1 MSIKKLFDST
11 NKSRNF
17 SDYKNEKELFD
28 FVESAKNA
36 EQITI
41 KNNTIIPQIDYSQP
55 ENFIRFSSAYYFYK
69 GALTKISEFYP
80 YDGSQAEKNTF
91 YNSLLEG
98 EKYIF
103 NNLYPSFTGYGILS
117 ADGWGSLNGSQ
128 TSDGYG
134 LPASLEYITFKGGPI
149 TSSGTSLVARG
160 PNPESDRIHHSNIYD
175 ENIYET
181 EGLPDS
187 YGSGTRLSNLRSNF
201 DDGVTV
207 EFWLKKA
214 AFNNTLTEKE
224 VVLDVWNNYTAS
236 GPHYGRLTIELTGAS
251 SVSPFIITV
260 QSGTSPSGIFTSSIG
275 QDLTTASLTNWSH
288 YAFSFYNTGSNFI
301 AKLYKDGDLN
311 DTNTYSGNISELNS
325 KGMMGRIGA
334 LLTVPSGSSSAV
346 AGAGKLS
353 ASLDD
358 FRFWKVTRNSQE
370 INRNYFTT
378 VNGGANTDISNTT
391 LGIYY
396 KFNEGITTTASID
409 SIVLDYAGRISNG
422 VWTGYD
428 SYSRNTGSAIASAS
442 AAIFEPTDPVVRTRN
457 PEYLTLSSSLMGS
470 GSWYDLNNNSSFM
483 NYSPSWVIEQ
493 HDEFGNQNLK
503 IMSHIIGTY
512 FDKLYLL
519 IREVPKIRQANYY
532 TSSVNPLPFA
542 RHLPQSLGLYVPD
555 TFVDS
560 TIVEKLLNRNETKL
574 FEGDLFD
581 TKNEIYLNIYNN
593 LSNIFKSKGTERA
606 IRNVFRCFNLDD
618 ELIQFKHYATS
629 TTYELKNELQQKRI
643 NKNFLN
649 LNNFY
654 NSASVVYQ
662 AKNTDNPDSIGYISG
677 TYKGPR
683 DGIEDVY
690 GATVEAKIMFPFYF
704 TNKTSISR
712 NFLSCSLFGIHT
724 VDTGSS
730 QSLLGTTTTTL
741 ASNDYAN
748 FQVYAIRESEKSKNV
763 YFKLSSSHDPYPI
776 PDLTSSVFFNVYN
789 NNSWNFSVRLK
800 PSNYPL
806 AGLVSGSNTYTYD
819 VIFRGTNHV
828 LGHEHNSF
836 EVSSSV
842 TFAVG
847 SKFLRSPKRIYAG
860 TRRENLTGTVLQP
873 SDALIGGVK
882 YWTKYLDNASLDVH
896 SKNIFN
902 SGISGSYRNITPLHK
917 SGSNNDLLNINTL
930 ALNWNFEAVTSSNVD
945 GTFYA
950 KDFSSGSSIIRD
962 NFDWLGKIVGY
973 QHDGYGYNFATSSTD
988 VIDKR
993 YINIFD
999 FVDPEQATSSEMIKI
1014 LSEDDKVFDFHQ
1026 TIPDY
1031 LITLEKSMQGAIT
1044 QEMLKFF
1051 AGVVDFN
1058 NVIGEPV
1065 NRYRERYKSLE
1076 KLREI
1081 FFRRVT
1087 KTSDVEKFVDYYKWF
1102 DDTISAIISQ
1112 LVPAS
1117 SDMISD
1123 VMNVV
1128 ESHVLERS
1136 KYQTKFPTLEFQEPT
1151 LEATTY
1157 GITELLYPY
1166 SIASTTLPSS
1176 PRDTRKHSIYWADRA
1191 ERNRGNITSSN
1202 STNNTQRETIRRVV
1216 ITEPYLSRSIPN
1228 FKSSDGTV
1236 YQNPNQYRTR
1246 KLQKLYKDTYTAPAS
1261 LKIQGGVNFE
1271 ATKNIHFTYNAVA
1284 PAGPVNKDNNIYAPS
1299 NVLVSFIEDMAKLP
1313 VNNDPKPDWIK
1324 TKRHVK
1330 VLHGRD
1336 FESGMGYKN
1345 TKSSLAFPF
1354 NIMSCSVNLTGGY
1367 QDRINKS
1374 VSGNITI
1381 TNLHNDVYGPGM
1393 EKPMQG
1399 PFTEYAVGGHQS
1411 RHISINTGAADT
1423 YLTRPEAWK
1432 ILLGTCIDSATTF
1445 EDSGAIAVVG
1455 ADYPWPEA
1463 NEKYQNPYPLTGAQ
1477 KAVYFRDFVAKR
1489 PVNIKNIQHKTGSV
1503 SFTTSS
1509 PATATIKVI
1518 DGDLATNGQFTE
1530 QARLTIT
1537 STDGTTRVYLLVD
1550 SSEFGGDP
1558 VPSTGTILS
1567 TGDVTGTSTLGASIT
1582 ALGTCIAVTANLNST
1597 SQAAVLNEF
1606 RAAILHANGH
1616 KNKIGCSAEVS
1627 VADGNQTLTLRQ
1639 LLSGRD
1645 GNTEIVSNF
1654 SESLI
1659 IVTDFTGGSSSTAGS
1674 TVLGNYNNN
1683 YDVVSTFGAFSNPR
1697 TFIDNQPTL
1706 PTNVISSPMTSST
1719 STNTIFDIH
1728 RFSGVESI
1736 LRTRI
1741 VDDYSV
1747 NYLRGGVASKN
1758 KTVVRNKFGA
1768 PGGIETMTPAYTDF
1782 RSDEY
1787 SVYNSINYR
1796 NLTVLKPLQS
1806 PSGSSPTFS
1815 ASLHTG
1821 MIRVSDIHHKPYGLH
1836 AHLARHSG
1844 RFGRDSVFQTGTLHS
1859 PAAAEH
1865 LQAPG
1870 ASYNQLPSFHKIH
1883 RNGVSRYKYVGP
1895 GDGAQ
1900 GHNTVTLSSVYDNYY
1915 VVHQIPKATTQYSW
1929 ITASFKTLNER
1940 FGFVRADFRTSN
1952 SSGMVDSIEFLQSAE
1967 QVSYLDSG
1975 RRTFGKDERH
1985 SGGTPFLR
1993 TSFAGLNTNV
2003 LDAVLTSSATLGSS
2017 TDPLD
2022 YLNTD
2027 LVLDAVAE
2035 GTASLL
2041 NAIILN
2047 RQGPYGYPSW
2057 RMMRQGDHKLM
2068 TAYKKDNQAYFIS
2081 STGSYN
2087 SHSKYTMPPMS
2098 QRGRTL
2104 TICYDDVNV
2113 HSAVASAMVGDSS
2126 GPDYADFDI
2135 TINTSQTVKAD
2146 FTNNY
2151 VYFNLTDM
2159 EDNLGVDDE
2168 AGTTLAEQILG
2179 TVVGSSGYSLNWI
2192 IYSENIFP
2200 SQRNEFLSQSRNKIG
2215 YDNLFWRNSESARAT
2230 VGDTIFNSQNKNV
2243 SQSCWVLDAP
2253 TDFLTRNH
2261 TSMPKVRYRG
2271 SVPATSV
2278 ADRSYA
2284 RDSLRVSSSGGE
2296 LQNTYSTYFTSSNH
2310 PGRTTDFEKAGILT
2324 PGALY
2329 ARKQTIS
2336 APTSLAAPSGMEW
2349 DLTGSHT
2356 GPFDSTKQ
2364 VEVFAGE
2371 AKWEAGE
2378 KAGIVVKHDSG
2389 DAPTVGYGPSTGD
2402 VEYKFQSYPSEP
2414 WFNNYTD
2421 FNFLLNK
2428 VSDST
2433 HFAVVPEY
2441 RVSNHVDDYISIGI
2455 NNESKHNTFEIAH
2468 TKLSSS
2474 QSRFYID
2481 YSNSEFLQQFLNLQD
2496 LGNLSAK
2503 EIRLVCSGT
2512 IRFNPYKGFYP
2523 AQRSLD
2529 LVRKFYDSFSQ
2540 SGSWGDPLGTLLGA
2554 RVKSLY
2560 QPLFA
2565 PGILYNSIKSG
2576 LAVDYPIVTDQGKVR
2591 RTQYGTSDQI
2601 HIGGNKDQDNW
2612 ALSQR
2617 VTVYGEDPGR
2627 GSLGAS
2633 GSAPFWDKRLDFETL
2648 IYPESHIN
2656 GLTFID
2662 MDSHPSCSVS
2672 ASTLTL
2678 NIEGDRSYSL
2688 MARNF
2693 FGECGN
2699 FFLENSSFTSLKS
2712 DQWTPQ
2718 KIAAGT
2724 YMARIKLRRSLNGE
2738 RDYSFE
2744 TGSSNAINGTF
2755 SHKPYTSGGAR
2766 PIINSTHGGTTFF
2779 GHVTQSD
2786 TGVVDPYHQLPQ
2798 DPIRSRA
2805 GTQSGD
2811 ASTIH
2816 GGVHETFTMY
2826 SRNTAF
2832 GPPCAGLNAGDSTN
2846 VSKYGTETIL
2856 DSFTGYNGSFTPP
2869 YYNGESWCD
2878 LIFTPSEQ
2886 SASYTIDQIMAE
2898 TKTVYWRVDAGYAS
2912 ASSTQ
2917 GHPIHTVLVYD
2928 NSNTTHGVAGAIY
2941 DGAVINK
2948 NSMQLSASIN
2958 PFGIESVQNTVF
2970 DRQGRVI
2977 EQENTVV
2984 GQKWVIQPK
2993 WETPMMNFN
3002 DLSSVRAL
3010 TSSELSLP
3018 ANYGRASVPRGMWHQ
3033 FGILEPD
3040 PDKGIFLEIG
3050 DIPQNWLRYHY
3061 DVTLND
3067 STYNENFTE
3076 KTKVWQDA
3084 KSLVDLVG
3092 FGQSGDPITG
3102 VGAGG
3107 RSARLGQLKESLTV
3121 YEAVVAVPYVIKVH
3135 SKIDSS
3141 GPGLSF
3147 TENAFE
3153 MKKFIS
3159 IPQERYEAAIEES
3172 QGTVV
3177 GLSLDTA
3184 GTSIRRQ
3191 VNLMNKYIFPPELDF
3206 TRNSS
3211 LDPIAMYIF
3220 EFEYE
3225 FDKDDLSYIWQNVAP
3240 RDYKKITKQ
3249 VSSVA
3254 HELLDTEILSEHN
3267 LEDNETLR
3275 WMIFKVKQRSQ
3286 ADYYDL
3292 TVPNAKVDI
3301 PLAETP
3307 DTVSTAG
3314 FNFMYNW
3321 PYDFFSFVE
3330 KVSIDA
3336 EVLFKEENEVLVER
3350 DELEK
3355 NKHIEH
3361 NRIRSQ
3367 MTTNANDRNTEIVV
3381 DSGATTDGGTT
3392 TTAVTYT
3399 EPANVRMDTGKFGLT
3414 DTDSDSDFQEMDI
3427 NYSGE

>member
-1 MSIKKLFDST
+1 MSIKKLFDSA
-11 NKSRNF
+11 NKNRNYSEY
-17 SDYKNEKELFD
+17 SDEKDLFD
-28 FVESAKNA
+28 FVESAENA
-36 EQITI
+36 AQITI
-41 KNNTIIPQIDYSQP
+41 KNNTIIPQVDYSKP
-55 ENFIRFSSAYYFYK
+55 ENFVRFGSAYYFYK
-69 GALTKISEFYP
+69 GALSKISEFYP
-80 YDGSQAEKNTF
+80 YDGSEAEKNSF

-103 NNLYPSFTGYGILS
+103 NNHYPSFTGYGILS
-117 ADGWGSLNGSQ
+117 ADGWGSLNGSK

-134 LPASLEYITFKGGPI
+134 LPASLEYITFKGGPL
-149 TSSGTSLVARG
+149 TSSGTSMVARG
-160 PNPESDRIHHSNIYD
+160 PNPESDRTHYSNIYD

-187 YGSGTRLSNLRSNF
+187 YGSGTRLSNLRSDF

-224 VVLDVWNNYTAS
+224 VVLDVWNNYAATT
-236 GPHYGRLTIELTGAS
+236 PHYGRITIELTGAS
-251 SVSPFIITV
+251 DVSPFIITA
-260 QSGTSPSGIFTSSIG
+260 QSGTRPSSVFTSSIG
-275 QDLTTASLTNWSH
+275 QDITTASLTSWSH
-288 YAFSFYNTGSNFI
+288 YALTFYNTGSNFI
-301 AKLYKDGDLN
+301 AKLYKDGNLN

-325 KGMMGRIGA
+325 KGMMGRIGG
-334 LLTVPSGSSSAV
+334 LLTSPSGSSAA
-346 AGAGKLS
+346 AGAAKLS

-358 FRFWKVTRNSQE
+358 FRFWKVARNSQQ
-370 INRNYFTT
+370 INRNWFAT
-378 VNGGANTDISNTT
+378 VDGGANTDISNTT

-396 KFNEGITTTASID
+396 KFNEGVTTTASID
-409 SIVLDYAGRISNG
+409 SVVLDYAGRLSNG

-428 SYSRNTGSAIASAS
+428 SYSRNTGSAIVSAS
-442 AAIFEPTDPVVRTRN
+442 AAIRESLDPVVRTRN

-483 NYSPSWVIEQ
+483 NYSPSWVVEE
-493 HDEFGNQNLK
+493 HDESGNQNLN

-512 FDKLYLL
+512 FDKLYFL
-519 IREVPKIRQANYY
+519 IKEVPKIRQANYY
-532 TSSVNPLPFA
+532 TSSVNPVPFA

-555 TFVDS
+555 TFIDS

-581 TKNEIYLNIYNN
+581 TKNEIYLNLYNN
-593 LSNIFKSKGTERA
+593 LTNIFKSKGTERA
-606 IRNVFRCFNLDD
+606 IRNVLRCFNLDD
-618 ELIQFKHYATS
+618 ELVQLRHYATS
-629 TTYELKNELQQKRI
+629 TTYELKNELQQKKI
-643 NKNFLN
+643 NKNFANMNYL
-649 LNNFY
+649 Y

-662 AKNTDNPDSIGYISG
+662 AKNTANPDSIGYISG

-683 DGIEDVY
+683 DGTEDVY
-690 GATVEAKIMFPFYF
+690 GATVEAEIMFPFYF
-704 TNKTSISR
+704 TNKTPISR
-712 NFLSCSLFGIHT
+712 NFLSCSLFGLHT

-730 QSLLGTTTTTL
+730 HSLLGTTTTTL

-748 FQVYAIRESEKSKNV
+748 FQVYAVRESEKSKNV

-776 PDLTSSVFFNVYN
+776 PNLTSSIFFNVYN
-789 NNSWNFSVRLK
+789 NNLWNFSVRLK
-800 PSNYPL
+800 PSNYPM
-806 AGLVSGSNTYTYD
+806 AGLVSGSSTFTYD
-819 VIFRGTNHV
+819 VIFKGTNHIA
-828 LGHEHNSF
+828 GHEHNSF

-842 TFAVG
+842 AFGVG

-873 SDALIGGVK
+873 SDVLIGGVK
-882 YWTKYLDNASLDVH
+882 YWTKYLDNGSLDTH
-896 SKNIFN
+896 SKSLLN
-902 SGISGSYRNITPLHK
+902 SGISGSYWNISPLHA
-917 SGSNNDLLNINTL
+917 SGSDRDLLNLNTL
-930 ALNWNFEAVTSSNVD
+930 ALNWNFEALTSSNAD

-950 KDFSSGSSIIRD
+950 KDFSSGSSLIRD
-962 NFDWLGKIVGY
+962 NYNWLGKIVGY

-988 VIDKR
+988 IIDKR
-993 YINIFD
+993 FINVFE

-1014 LSEDDKVFDFHQ
+1014 LTEDDKVFDVHQ
-1026 TIPDY
+1026 TMPDF
-1031 LITLEKSMQGAIT
+1031 LITLEKSMQSAIS

-1051 AGVVDFN
+1051 AGVIDFN
-1058 NVIGEPV
+1058 NIIGDPV

-1087 KTSDVEKFVDYYKWF
+1087 KTSNVEKFVDYYKWF
-1102 DDTISAIISQ
+1102 DDTISEIISQ

-1128 ESHVLERS
+1128 EPHVLERN

-1166 SIASTTLPSS
+1166 SIGSTTLPSS
-1176 PRDTRKHSIYWADRA
+1176 PRDTRKHSAYWAERA

-1246 KLQKLYKDTYTAPAS
+1246 KLQKLYKDTYTPPAS

-1284 PAGPVNKDNNIYAPS
+1284 PAGPVNKDDNIYAPS

-1345 TKSSLAFPF
+1345 VKSSLAFPF
-1354 NIMSCSVNLTGGY
+1354 NIMSCSINLTGGY

-1381 TNLHNDVYGPGM
+1381 TNLHNDVYGHAM
-1393 EKPMQG
+1393 ERPMQG

-1411 RHISINTGAADT
+1411 RHIALNSGSDT

-1432 ILLGTCIDSATTF
+1432 ILLGTCIDAATTF

-1463 NEKYQNPYPLTGAQ
+1463 NELYQNPYPLTGAQ

-1489 PVNIKNIQHKTGSV
+1489 PVNIKNIKH
-1503 SFTTSS
+1503 TT
-1509 PATATIKVI
+1509 
-1518 DGDLATNGQFTE
+1518 
-1530 QARLTIT
+1530 
-1537 STDGTTRVYLLVD
+1537 
-1550 SSEFGGDP
+1550 
-1558 VPSTGTILS
+1558 
-1567 TGDVTGTSTLGASIT
+1567 
-1582 ALGTCIAVTANLNST
+1582 
-1597 SQAAVLNEF
+1597 
-1606 RAAILHANGH
+1606 
-1616 KNKIGCSAEVS
+1616 
-1627 VADGNQTLTLRQ
+1627 
-1639 LLSGRD
+1639 
-1645 GNTEIVSNF
+1645 
-1654 SESLI
+1654 
-1659 IVTDFTGGSSSTAGS
+1659 GS

-1697 TFIDNQPTL
+1697 NFIKNQPSV
-1706 PTNVISSPMTSST
+1706 PAKVFADNHSAST
-1719 STNTIFDIH
+1719 SVRTFLNIRRNGAVNRDHFNWIGEYSLSYLTKSTNRSVIK
-1728 RFSGVESI
+1728 
-1736 LRTRI
+1736 TR
-1741 VDDYSV
+1741 
-1747 NYLRGGVASKN
+1747 
-1758 KTVVRNKFGA
+1758 FGA
-1768 PGGIETMTPAYTDF
+1768 PGGIETLTPGYTDL
-1782 RSDEY
+1782 RSDEF
-1787 SVYNSINYR
+1787 SVYNSLNYR
-1796 NLTVLKPLQS
+1796 NLTVRKPKQG
-1806 PSGSSPTFS
+1806 PSGSKPEQQNTS
-1815 ASLHTG
+1815 ANFAKGFGTTA
-1821 MIRVSDIHHKPYGLH
+1821 IYVSDIHDKDYGLNS
-1836 AHLARHSG
+1836 HLARHSG
-1844 RFGRDSVFQTGTLHS
+1844 RFGRDSLFQTGSRNT
-1859 PAAAEH
+1859 PTAAKH

-1870 ASYNQLPSFHKIH
+1870 ASYDQLPSFHKIH
-1883 RNGVSRYKYVGP
+1883 RNGVGRYKYVGP

-1900 GHNTVTLSSVYDNYY
+1900 GHNTVTLTSIYDNYY
-1915 VVHQIPKATTQYSW
+1915 VIHQIPKATTQYSW
-1929 ITASFKTLNER
+1929 ITASYKTLNER

-1952 SSGMVDSIEFLQSAE
+1952 SSGMVDSLEFLQSAE
-1967 QVSYLDSG
+1967 QVSYLNSG

-1985 SGGTPFLR
+1985 SGGTPFLK

-2003 LDAVLTSSATLGSS
+2003 VDVVLTSSATLGNS

-2068 TAYKKDNQAYFIS
+2068 TAYKKNNLAYFVS

-2087 SHSKYTMPPMS
+2087 SHAKYTMPPIS

-2104 TICYDDVNV
+2104 TICYDDGQV
-2113 HSAVASAMVGDSS
+2113 HSAVATAQASDDSDA
-2126 GPDYADFDI
+2126 PQTMDV
-2135 TINTSQTVKAD
+2135 TINTIQTIKAD
-2146 FTNNY
+2146 FSNNY
-2151 VYFNLTDM
+2151 VYFNLTSM
-2159 EDNLGVDDE
+2159 EDNLEVDDE
-2168 AGTTLAEQILG
+2168 AGTTLAEQI
-2179 TVVGSSGYSLNWI
+2179 VDSVAAIASYDLNWI

-2215 YDNLFWRNSESARAT
+2215 YDNLFWRDSEAERAT
-2230 VGDTIFNSQNKNV
+2230 VGDTFFNSQNKNV
-2243 SQSCWVLDAP
+2243 SQSCWALDAP

-2261 TSMPKVRYRG
+2261 TSMPKVRYRA

-2310 PGRTTDFEKAGILT
+2310 PGRTTDFERAGILT

-2336 APTSLAAPSGMEW
+2336 APTSVAAPSGMEW

-2356 GPFDSTKQ
+2356 GPFDETKQ
-2364 VEVFAGE
+2364 IEVFAGE
-2371 AKWEAGE
+2371 AIWEAGT
-2378 KAGIVVKHDSG
+2378 KAGIVVKQDSS
-2389 DAPTVGYGPSTGD
+2389 DMAAQ
-2402 VEYKFQSYPSEP
+2402 YKFEPHPSEP
-2414 WFNNYTD
+2414 WFNDYTD
-2421 FNFLLNK
+2421 FNFLINK

-2433 HFAVVPEY
+2433 HFSFVPEY
-2441 RVSNHVDDYISIGI
+2441 RISNHVDDYLSLGL
-2455 NNESKHNTFEIAH
+2455 NNESKYDTFEVPH
-2468 TKLSSS
+2468 TNMSSS
-2474 QSRFYID
+2474 DNNFYID
-2481 YSNSEFLQQFLNLQD
+2481 YSNSEFLQQFLKIQD
-2496 LGNLSAK
+2496 AGELEAK

-2523 AQRSLD
+2523 AQRSLE
-2529 LVRKFYDSFSQ
+2529 LVEKFYDSFSQ

-2576 LAVDYPIVTDQGKVR
+2576 LAVDYPVVTDQSRVL
-2591 RTQYGTSDQI
+2591 RTQYGTAAQI
-2601 HIGGNKDQDNW
+2601 TEGTDKDEDNW

-2617 VTVYGEDPGR
+2617 GTVFGEDPGR
-2627 GSLGAS
+2627 ESFGAS
-2633 GSAPFWDKRLDFETL
+2633 GSAAFWDKRLDFQSL
-2648 IYPESHIN
+2648 IYPENHLN
-2656 GLTFID
+2656 GLTFVD

-2672 ASTLTL
+2672 ASSLTL
-2678 NIEGDRSYSL
+2678 NIVGDRAYSL

-2699 FFLENSSFTSLKS
+2699 FFLQDSSFTSLKS
-2712 DQWTPQ
+2712 KDWVPQ
-2718 KIAAGT
+2718 KVAPGT
-2724 YMARIKLRRSLNGE
+2724 YMARIKLRRSLNQS
-2738 RDYSFE
+2738 RNYSYE

-2766 PIINSTHGGTTFF
+2766 PIINSTHGAKTFF

-2786 TGVVDPYHQLPQ
+2786 TSVIDPYHQLPQ

-2832 GPPCAGLNAGDSTN
+2832 GPPCSGLAASDKTN
-2846 VSKYGTETIL
+2846 IAKYGTETIL
-2856 DSFTGYNGSFTPP
+2856 DSFTGYNGAFTPP
-2869 YYNGESWCD
+2869 YYNGEAWCD
-2878 LIFTPSEQ
+2878 LIFTPSAQ
-2886 SASYTIDQIMAE
+2886 SASYTLDQIMSE
-2898 TKTVYWRVDAGYAS
+2898 TKTVYWRVDPGYAS
-2912 ASSTQ
+2912 ASSAQ

-2958 PFGIESVQNTVF
+2958 PFGIETVQRIEVDKTGRVLTQQNT
-2970 DRQGRVI
+2970 I
-2977 EQENTVV
+2977 EA
-2984 GQKWVIQPK
+2984 QKWIIQPK
-2993 WETPMMNFN
+2993 WETPMVNFN
-3002 DLSSVRAL
+3002 DLSSTRAL

-3018 ANYGRASVPRGMWHQ
+3018 ANYGRATVPRGMWHQ
-3033 FGILEPD
+3033 FGIIEPD
-3040 PDKGIFLEIG
+3040 PNKGIFLEVG

-3061 DVTLND
+3061 DVTINN
-3067 STYNENFTE
+3067 SSYNENLSQ

-3084 KSLVDLVG
+3084 KSLSDLVG
-3092 FGQSGDPITG
+3092 FGESTAD
-3102 VGAGG
+3102 VDG
-3107 RSARLGQLKESLTV
+3107 RTARLGQLKDSLTV
-3121 YEAVVAVPYVIKVH
+3121 YEAIVAVPYIIKAH
-3135 SKIDSS
+3135 SKVDAS

-3147 TENAFE
+3147 TERALDT
-3153 MKKFIS
+3153 KKFIS
-3159 IPQERYEAAIEES
+3159 IPAERYEAALAIAE
-3172 QGTVV
+3172 GTEA
-3177 GLSLDTA
+3177 GDSLTVS
-3184 GTSIRRQ
+3184 GESIRRQ
-3191 VNLMNKYIFPPELDF
+3191 VTLMEKYIFPPELDF
-3206 TRNSS
+3206 IGNSD
-3211 LDPIAMYIF
+3211 LDPISMYIF
-3220 EFEYE
+3220 EFEFE

-3240 RDYKKITKQ
+3240 RNYKKITKQ

-3254 HELLDTEILSEHN
+3254 HELLDTEILNDSN

-3286 ADYYDL
+3286 KDYYDM
-3292 TVPNAKVDI
+3292 VSPNIKVDI
-3301 PLAETP
+3301 PKAETP
-3307 DTVSTAG
+3307 STLQSAG
-3314 FNFMYNW
+3314 FNVMYNW

-3336 EVLFKEENEVLVER
+3336 EVLFKQDNDVLVQR

-3355 NKHIEH
+3355 SKQIDH
-3361 NRIRSQ
+3361 NRIRSH
-3367 MTTNANDRNTEIVV
+3367 TNTGTDRNTTI
-3381 DSGATTDGGTT
+3381 ATEATDTGTT

-3399 EPANVRMDTGKFGLT
+3399 QAANVRTDTGKFATMNG
-3414 DTDSDSDFQEMDI
+3414 DSDSDFQEADI
-3427 NYSGE
+3427 PDYSE